1 MFIPDKSVDLVLAG
15 EGRAVPF
22 FMLMRAP
29 SDVVRVAALERAIL
43 PIGEQIDIEGHK
55 RLCGME
61 GALASFGGKQ
71 ISRGCQRRLVSISG
85 HPRYGT
91 G

>member
-29 SDVVRVAALERAIL
+29 SDVVCMAAIERAIL
-43 PIGEQIDIEGHK
+43 PIGEQIDIEGHE
-55 RLCGME
+55 RFVWE
-61 GALASFGGKQ
+61 RRRAGKFWWK
-71 ISRGCQRRLVSISG
+71 
-85 HPRYGT
+85 T
-91 G
+91 D